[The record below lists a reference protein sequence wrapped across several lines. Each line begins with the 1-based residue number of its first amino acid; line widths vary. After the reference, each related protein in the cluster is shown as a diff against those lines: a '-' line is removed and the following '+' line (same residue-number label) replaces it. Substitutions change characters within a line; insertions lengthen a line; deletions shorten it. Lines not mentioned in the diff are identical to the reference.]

1 MSNENPL
8 VVSYLTL
15 RKLIGWV
22 GMLMPL
28 IVRIG
33 ARVLPPHIWTTDSI
47 SAYYYTGMRD
57 VFVSTLVLVGALLF
71 CYRAPGVFDTMLT
84 IVAGLAAIG
93 IGLFPMAPG
102 FAPEIKQQFPQ
113 MNDQTCYYMAG
124 PVGFHHYFVVGFF
137 LLAIVMVWRFTA
149 FTAPNPTRE
158 KIRRNW
164 IYRICAVAMAL
175 ACVII
180 AFLGFSKSG
189 SKIFWPET
197 VAVVAFGVAWLIKGQ
212 TILKDPAQAIE

>member
-33 ARVLPPHIWTTDSI
+33 ARVLPPYIWTTDSI

-71 CYRAPGVFDTMLT
+71 CYRAPGVFDTILT

-102 FAPEIKQQFPQ
+102 FAPEI
-113 MNDQTCYYMAG
+113 
-124 PVGFHHYFVVGFF
+124 
-137 LLAIVMVWRFTA
+137 
-149 FTAPNPTRE
+149 
-158 KIRRNW
+158 
-164 IYRICAVAMAL
+164 
-175 ACVII
+175 
-180 AFLGFSKSG
+180 
-189 SKIFWPET
+189 
-197 VAVVAFGVAWLIKGQ
+197 
-212 TILKDPAQAIE
+212 